1 MKDLIVKLYVEG
13 LAIFIIC
20 VILLI
25 MISFIITASWQFL
38 DNVYL
43 TIILFKNPIPNIG
56 LWWYIFIE
64 MFENYTSFYLIVL
77 MFILDF
83 HITVHHKI
91 FPIQKQQNYIFTW

>member
-43 TIILFKNPIPNIG
+43 TIILFK
-56 LWWYIFIE
+56 
-64 MFENYTSFYLIVL
+64 TQYLIL
-77 MFILDF
+77 DYGGIYSLKCLKIIHHFI
-83 HITVHHKI
+83 
-91 FPIQKQQNYIFTW
+91 